1 MANETPK
8 DFEALSQLYKLCIE
22 TRNFEISQLI
32 NRNSFF
38 MIFQGVLL
46 AGIIQS
52 AGNIAIVSF
61 VGCLCGL
68 LVSLLQTGMACGAK
82 YWQEY
87 WETSTV
93 LAEEEILKNV
103 ENDTERQAMYQLFSM
118 SPEAMHEQVRK
129 RLYERK
135 SGFIVS
141 HLILKKYSASKIPI
155 YVGMVFSITWFF
167 LLLATVEFGWCLQ
180 VPEFI
185 VGFKG

>member
-1 MANETPK
+1 MAGEDPK
-8 DFEALSQLYKLCIE
+8 DFKALSELYKLCID

-32 NRNSFF
+32 NRNNFF

-46 AGIIQS
+46 AGVIQS
-52 AGNIAIVSF
+52 SGSIALVSF
-61 VGCLCGL
+61 LCCLCGL

-93 LAEEEILKNV
+93 IAEEEILKHV
-103 ENDTERQAMYQLFSM
+103 EEDADRNIKYRLFSM
-118 SPEAMHEQVRK
+118 TPEDMHEQVRK
-129 RLYERK
+129 RLSERK
-135 SGFIVS
+135 SGALIS

-155 YVGMVFSITWFF
+155 YVGIVFSLTWFF
-167 LLLATVEFGWCLQ
+167 LLLGTLELGWCLHM
-180 VPEFI
+180 PEFI